1 MGRSMK
7 PAVPRSL
14 YRVSFLNQGKIYEV
28 FVRQVNDQG
37 LWGFVSLEDF
47 VFGQKTERVI
57 DPSEERLRDEFSGV
71 RRALIPLHAIFRID
85 EVSEEGTA
93 RIIASEGSN
102 VTPLP
107 FVYPAGREPKK

>member
-1 MGRSMK
+1 MK
-7 PAVPRSL
+7 PTVPRSL

-57 DPSEERLRDEFSGV
+57 DPGEERLRDEFSGV

-93 RIIASEGSN
+93 RIIAPEGSN

-107 FVYPAGREPKK
+107 FVYPVGREPKK